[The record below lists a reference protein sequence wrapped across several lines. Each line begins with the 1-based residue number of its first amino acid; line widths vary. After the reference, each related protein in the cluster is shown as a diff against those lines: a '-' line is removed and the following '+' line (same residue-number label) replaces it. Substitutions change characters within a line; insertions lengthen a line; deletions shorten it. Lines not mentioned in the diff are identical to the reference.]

1 MSLVWAVQDLHMG
14 GQEAGME
21 PVPAVLYGKPRGS
34 NREERGSQEEA
45 RRQCWLSRR
54 SGTRCAAP
62 RRETEEGRVVGMEA
76 HGGNGIKNVDLGFT
90 LQAGGPEFASPREAR
105 HGDTCL

>member
-21 PVPAVLYGKPRGS
+21 PVSTVLYGKPRGR

-45 RRQCWLSRR
+45 
-54 SGTRCAAP
+54 
-62 RRETEEGRVVGMEA
+62 GRVLAEQE
-76 HGGNGIKNVDLGFT
+76 I
-90 LQAGGPEFASPREAR
+90 R
-105 HGDTCL
+105 HRMCSSKTRQRRAEW